1 MHVNAATCPSCEEKL
16 STVHPDL
23 RRWVSILR
31 STHPDAHVS
40 CGYRGEA
47 DQADAYRT
55 GHSKALWGQSAHNVL
70 PSHAVDLFRLTQ
82 ANGASFDKP
91 WYILVIGP
99 IVRAAGLVYGGDFKV
114 LKDYPHVEL
123 PGWQPFKAS

>member
-1 MHVNAATCPSCEEKL
+1 MHKNEPNCQGCLEKL
-16 STVHPDL
+16 KGVHPDL
-23 RRWVSILR
+23 ARWVSILR
-31 STHPDAHVS
+31 QTHPDAHVS

-47 DQADAYRT
+47 DQNDAYRT

-82 ANGASFDKP
+82 ANGAMFDRT
-91 WYILVIGP
+91 WYVAVIAP
-99 IVRAAGLVYGGDFKV
+99 IVRAAGLTYGGDFKA

-123 PGWQPFKAS
+123 PGWQPFKT